1 MSTRALPETLHLM
14 KLAVGCERPA
24 DLAARQAGV
33 IEREGRLL
41 HRTRQCPRRQAELL
55 AGGSIY
61 WVIRGQ
67 VLLRQRL
74 LGIEVLSASGADKRS
89 TLLLLDPR
97 LLRTEAMAQRP
108 FQGWRY
114 LDRTSA
120 PRDLERLRAED
131 EEGDAMPAGLR
142 AELRTLGLL

>member
-1 MSTRALPETLHLM
+1 MPLHLI
-14 KLAVGCERPA
+14 KLSVGSEDVE
-24 DLAARQAGV
+24 DLCRWHAKRLA
-33 IEREGRLL
+33 ETGRVF
-41 HRTRQCPRRQAELL
+41 HRTRMMPKRREELL